1 MLSTQELQ
9 RCSQKGTD
17 WWDLSQVDIDDI
29 QEDLESGSDAYL
41 KLLLIASCPRLHSVR
56 FVRRLGDTYS
66 SLSFIERAIRWSLSR
81 YSKWAPGFKSL
92 QNVAVGV
99 SNGSLHHNDDCES
112 AHGSVLAALLNLPHL
127 KNLYFYK
134 PFQNFEEEY
143 QDDYPEFHE
152 TYNFPTGTSSVE
164 SIFLDSP
171 GDLFSEFYDALTS
184 AAKELDTLAFRA
196 ESSYARNGSEVNS
209 LVEALSRKNPQLK
222 RLIVYNGRGF
232 YDGGCLSY
240 SPSVIKCFEA
250 IKHFSIAAYD
260 IEDEGYDRAYGR
272 DPDIVR
278 SEWFH
283 QAFPPNIEAIHIWG
297 NSDYDGYET
306 AESEPLDLLLSQIIE
321 SGAYKD
327 LKVIY
332 VENVERWDRPSVQ
345 TTLTFQKT
353 VAAGRKAGVN
363 VCTLTNKDDGGY
375 RKNFPAKPD
384 RFDFKTG
391 PCGGE
396 RPADWRL
403 NLYTGEWGPDCMGCG
418 ECEECLAVYP
428 AELWNK
434 STG

>member
-41 KLLLIASCPRLHSVR
+41 KLLLIASFPRLHS
-56 FVRRLGDTYS
+56 
-66 SLSFIERAIRWSLSR
+66 
-81 YSKWAPGFKSL
+81 
-92 QNVAVGV
+92 
-99 SNGSLHHNDDCES
+99 
-112 AHGSVLAALLNLPHL
+112 
-127 KNLYFYK
+127 NLYFYK

>member
-1 MLSTQELQ
+1 MIVNQ
-9 RCSQKGTD
+9 
-17 WWDLSQVDIDDI
+17 
-29 QEDLESGSDAYL
+29 
-41 KLLLIASCPRLHSVR
+41 HM
-56 FVRRLGDTYS
+56 
-66 SLSFIERAIRWSLSR
+66 
-81 YSKWAPGFKSL
+81 
-92 QNVAVGV
+92 
-99 SNGSLHHNDDCES
+99 
-112 AHGSVLAALLNLPHL
+112 
-127 KNLYFYK
+127 NLYFYK